1 METGLCVAE
10 EGPERGSSGPAP
22 DGDGGRGRRGGG
34 EVEKRGGGEEG
45 WRAGAPR
52 PRAPHGHSGST
63 ASLGRFGPVSAQVYP
78 GSERPSAW
86 APPLERPGPQGGPG
100 LGSPLGTWGGHPAL
114 VADSEAEAVGTLPG
128 ASFRVCSLLL
138 PLTQSPVIGQGV
150 TVHFL
155 LSPPLMLKNT
165 QPLGHR
171 REDVTH

>member
-52 PRAPHGHSGST
+52 PRAPHGHK
-63 ASLGRFGPVSAQVYP
+63 
-78 GSERPSAW
+78 
-86 APPLERPGPQGGPG
+86 
-100 LGSPLGTWGGHPAL
+100 
-114 VADSEAEAVGTLPG
+114 AVGTLPG

>member
-52 PRAPHGHSGST
+52 PRAPHGHK
-63 ASLGRFGPVSAQVYP
+63 
-78 GSERPSAW
+78 
-86 APPLERPGPQGGPG
+86 
-100 LGSPLGTWGGHPAL
+100 
-114 VADSEAEAVGTLPG
+114 AVGTLPG

-150 TVHFL
+150 SCRRVNSAYLHPEPPPGPAHGPSNL
-155 LSPPLMLKNT
+155 GSLS
-165 QPLGHR
+165 
-171 REDVTH
+171 D